1 MSRCPNILGRFQIF
15 ASSLIYLTQIVSTI
29 LWRLNDESDESAKA
43 RQLKPQILLLDNLG
57 LMLFEQ
63 LGEEY
68 PDILGSIIANVV
80 GMPQMNSPAKDL
92 CESTSSSQEKSND
105 QIISSQ

>member
-1 MSRCPNILGRFQIF
+1 
-15 ASSLIYLTQIVSTI
+15 
-29 LWRLNDESDESAKA
+29 
-43 RQLKPQILLLDNLG
+43 
-57 LMLFEQ
+57 MLFEQ

-68 PDILGSIIANVV
+68 PDILGSIVVNVV
-80 GMPQMNSPAKDL
+80 GMPQMNSPAKDF